1 MGPRRNQGANRDRI
15 ELPRDEDV
23 IVLDSSETEDRAAE
37 YREWVTRMRAKR
49 AANQQRIRA
58 ATSEPRVQ
66 APSSY
71 WSAEQVFRESQR
83 VAEAEAGNPRDALA
97 IQEVLAV
104 LGLSGAPEP
113 HEIDAAFRRLAKE
126 HHPDR
131 HVDADEAT
139 RNHHLEQMRRVN
151 EAYAHL
157 RRLQLV

>member
-1 MGPRRNQGANRDRI
+1 MGSRRNQGTDRDRI
-15 ELPRDEDV
+15 DLPRDEDV
-23 IVLDSSETEDRAAE
+23 IVLGDTESHDRAAE
-37 YREWVTRMRAKR
+37 YREWVARMRAKR

-58 ATSEPRVQ
+58 ASAAPRVQ
-66 APSSY
+66 GPSSY
-71 WSAEQVFRESQR
+71 WTAEQVFRESQR

-97 IQEVLAV
+97 IQELLAV

-113 HEIDAAFRRLAKE
+113 DEIEAAFRRLAKA

-131 HVDADEAT
+131 HVHADEAT